1 MLNRQVLVL
10 NKHWMAV
17 HVCTVKRAVTLL
29 FQELALV
36 VSEDYRTHDFNSWRE
51 LSNFADSSAPGG
63 DPRPM
68 LRTPQFQMLL
78 PQVIVL
84 SRYQRCPP
92 RSVQFNRRN
101 IFMRDHY
108 TCQYCGRKPSK
119 DDLTIDHILPK
130 SRGGR
135 TIWENVTLACT
146 ACNTKKGSRLLS
158 ECGMMPLK
166 VPKRPSW
173 LAMHVPTASDETSSM
188 WQRFIDTAYWES
200 NLRE

>member
-17 HVCTVKRAVTLL
+17 HVCTVRRAVTLL

-36 VSEDYRTHDFNSWRE
+36 VSEDYRTYDFESWRE
-51 LSNFADSSAPGG
+51 LSAFANSEL
-63 DPRPM
+63 PM
-68 LRTPQFQMLL
+68 IHTPQFRMLL

-84 SRYQRCPP
+84 SRYQKCPP

-101 IFMRDHY
+101 IFIRDHY
-108 TCQYCGRKPSK
+108 TCQYCGRRPGK
-119 DDLTIDHILPK
+119 DDLTIDHIVPK

-135 TIWENVTLACT
+135 TVWENVALACT
-146 ACNTKKGSRLLS
+146 TCNTKKGNRLLS
-158 ECGMMPLK
+158 ECSMMPVK

-173 LAMHVPTASDETSSM
+173 LAMHVPATIDDACSL
-188 WQRFIDTAYWES
+188 WQKFIDTAYWET